1 MNGFALLL
9 FITCIFL
16 MGPNAQAETSMDIE
30 VAKATVVSK
39 LNDQVVEAIGKLKF
53 LTDSIERKEEE
64 QSLAEAQTALDKAV
78 KAAYGGS
85 TEDGVKRAKEV
96 LEWDKRVQD
105 LDAIAKAIPPGD
117 ENTTKAVIEEALKNA
132 KVGLEKTVSNASE
145 TSKLQEIADKRFAGF
160 NFGVALGLVAKAG
173 KRDLVQSASLDANGI
188 VRIDRDN
195 NTSANLILE
204 SHYFFTPN
212 KSFIGLVDA
221 RNWGFGPFIAVQ
233 PGTDVIIQ
241 SVGCGLMV
249 GFKRSSIIAQD
260 LARDRGDS
268 FNIGIGMMIN
278 PNAKVLGDG
287 IQKNQPLPAGET
299 SVRLRTTTEAGWL
312 VTFSYSF

>member
-1 MNGFALLL
+1 MYGLTLLL
-9 FITCIFL
+9 FISCTFL
-16 MGPNAQAETSMDIE
+16 MEPNAYAETSMEIE
-30 VAKATVVSK
+30 LAKATVVSN
-39 LNDQVVEAIGKLKF
+39 LNDQVVRAIAKLKT
-53 LTDSIERKEEE
+53 LTDKVERKNNEHI
-64 QSLAEAQTALDKAV
+64 LAEAQTALDKAV
-78 KAAYGGS
+78 KAAYGGT
-85 TEDGVKRAKEV
+85 TEDGVNRAKEV
-96 LEWDKRVQD
+96 LEWNRRVGD
-105 LDAIAKAIPPGD
+105 LGAIAKAVPLGD
-117 ENTTKAVIEEALKNA
+117 EKTKAVIEDALQNA
-132 KVGLEKTVSNASE
+132 KVGLEKTVGSESE
-145 TSKLQEIADKRFAGF
+145 TRKLQEIADKRFAGF

-212 KSFIGLVDA
+212 KSFLGLVDA
-221 RNWGFGPFIAVQ
+221 KNWGFGPFIAVQ

-241 SVGCGLMV
+241 SVGCGLMT
-249 GFKRSSIIAQD
+249 GFKRSSIIGQD

-312 VTFSYSF
+312 VTFSYSY